1 MLVGEAASVTCRGNS
16 DYTCIL
22 KWVWVSRQLSFYQQ
36 TLDSP
41 EFFYLI
47 QSRNCTTQL
56 FIFLSFL
63 DCALLNCVWP
73 LDHGTHLMSRRTPL
87 HEGKS
92 CIWSL
97 GRDWIQIFKN
107 MYNRQLFP
115 KRCQCLFFKWI
126 SFSKAIDGLLLL
138 VFSAFIHLNCETRH
152 KFSLFIC
159 IPSPHVAVFYTL
171 LLGCSFWA
179 WAMSIV
185 EITWF
190 DFNTC

>member
-1 MLVGEAASVTCRGNS
+1 MGVGLQTTFVLPTDTRQPRILLPDPIRELYNS
-16 DYTCIL
+16 IVYISQFLGLCPFKLCLTTGSWHTSHEQENPSARRKVMYL
-22 KWVWVSRQLSFYQQ
+22 KLRKG
-36 TLDSP
+36 
-41 EFFYLI
+41 
-47 QSRNCTTQL
+47 
-56 FIFLSFL
+56 
-63 DCALLNCVWP
+63 LN
-73 LDHGTHLMSRRTPL
+73 T
-87 HEGKS
+87 E
-92 CIWSL
+92 
-97 GRDWIQIFKN
+97 IFKN

-138 VFSAFIHLNCETRH
+138 VFSAFIHLNCETRR